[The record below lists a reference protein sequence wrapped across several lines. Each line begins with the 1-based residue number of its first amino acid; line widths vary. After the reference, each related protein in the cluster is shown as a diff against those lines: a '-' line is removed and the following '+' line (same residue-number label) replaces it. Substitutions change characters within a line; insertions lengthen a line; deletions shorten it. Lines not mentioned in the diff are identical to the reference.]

1 MSKMKWLKNLFSATD
16 EPQVS
21 EYDRYRLPNIFEEER
36 RKREEGEPSSSGSR
50 YEELDRAIALS
61 LAEEDN
67 DPNQSR
73 AQSSNVQSDE
83 ELARALQESLDL
95 DNRWARDPLNL
106 GLWGNSTPSQATS
119 SMPRVHKMEN
129 RAPTPICAGC
139 NKPLGTGRFL
149 SCMGSQWHPRC
160 FRCTACNE
168 PITDY
173 EFSVQGHEPYHKRC
187 YKELFHPKCEVC
199 HTFIPTNRAGLIEF
213 RSHPFWGLKYCP
225 IHETDGTPRCGSCD
239 RIEPRDEGYVDLDDG
254 RKLCLECLDSVIM
267 DTKECQPL
275 YFNVLKFYKHLG
287 MNIEQEVPMLL
298 VERQALN
305 AARDGEK
312 DGHRHTPETR
322 GLCLSEEQIINTVYK
337 KPSKTRHGLQLLTR
351 TESQKL
357 VRHCEVTAILV
368 LYGLPRLLTGSIL
381 AHELMHGWLRLDGSF
396 PHLRS
401 EVEEGICQV
410 MAHMWLHSQ
419 IGHSGGSSSN
429 SDIKKGNQVD
439 QQRLGE
445 FFMHQIAMDPS
456 PVYGDGFRRAYA
468 AVSQYGLPQTLNH
481 MKMTGTFPL

>member
-1 MSKMKWLKNLFSATD
+1 MSKMKWLKNFFSTSD
-16 EPQVS
+16 EPQES
-21 EYDRYRLPNIFEEER
+21 DYSQPYRLPNIFEESRQHQED
-36 RKREEGEPSSSGSR
+36 SSSSR
-50 YEELDRAIALS
+50 VSEDLDRAIALS
-61 LAEEDN
+61 LADEDR
-67 DPNQSR
+67 DPNHSR
-73 AQSSNVQSDE
+73 VQNSNVQSDE
-83 ELARALQESLDL
+83 ELARALQASLDL
-95 DNRWARDPLNL
+95 DNRVSDPFDL
-106 GLWGNSTPSQATS
+106 GLWGNPRPSYAAPT
-119 SMPRVHKMEN
+119 MD

-139 NKPLGTGRFL
+139 HKPLGTGRFL

-160 FRCTACNE
+160 FRCTACEE

-173 EFSVQGHEPYHKRC
+173 EFSVQGQEPYHKRC

-225 IHETDGTPRCGSCD
+225 VHESDGTPRCGSCD

-275 YFNVLKFYKHLG
+275 YYNVLKFYKHLG

-337 KPSKTRHGLQLLTR
+337 KPSKARHGLHGGLQLLTR

-401 EVEEGICQV
+401 DVEEGICQV
-410 MAHMWLHSQ
+410 MAHLWLQAQ
-419 IGHSGGSSSN
+419 IGDAGSSSSS
-429 SDIKKGNQVD
+429 SDVKKGNQVD
-439 QQRLGE
+439 QHRLGE

-468 AVSQYGLPQTLNH
+468 AVSRYGLPQTLTH
-481 MKMTGTFPL
+481 IKMTGTFPL